1 MKRVALFFGS
11 FNPIHNGHIHIA
23 QEVLRQQKAD
33 EVQFVLS
40 PQNPHKPATELL
52 PEHHRWNMLQ
62 LALESHPK
70 MIPNDIEL
78 HLPKPSYTAATL
90 QKLTQENPD
99 TTFLMVLG
107 ADTAASLPSWKNADY
122 LMQFPCI
129 VYPRKGIA
137 LENNASETVLQNVSL
152 QDISATQIR
161 LEKKGNRLKN
171 WLPESVFA
179 YIQTHQL
186 FSDT

>member
-11 FNPIHNGHIHIA
+11 FNPIHNGHMHIA

-62 LALESHPK
+62 LALEAYRK

-78 HLPKPSYTAATL
+78 HLPMPSYTAATL

-99 TTFLMVLG
+99 TAFLMVLG

-122 LMQFPCI
+122 LMQFLRI

-161 LEKKGNRLKN
+161 LEKKGARRKN
-171 WLPESVFA
+171 WLPKSVFA
-179 YIQTHQL
+179 YIQKHQRL
-186 FSDT
+186 WDT

>member
-1 MKRVALFFGS
+1 
-11 FNPIHNGHIHIA
+11 
-23 QEVLRQQKAD
+23 
-33 EVQFVLS
+33 
-40 PQNPHKPATELL
+40 
-52 PEHHRWNMLQ
+52 
-62 LALESHPK
+62 
-70 MIPNDIEL
+70 
-78 HLPKPSYTAATL
+78 
-90 QKLTQENPD
+90 
-99 TTFLMVLG
+99 MVLG

-161 LEKKGNRLKN
+161 LEKKGDRLKN
-171 WLPESVFA
+171 WLPVSVFT

>member
-62 LALESHPK
+62 LALEPHPK
-70 MIPNDIEL
+70 TIPNDIEL
-78 HLPKPSYTAATL
+78 HLPTPSYTAATL
-90 QKLTQENPD
+90 QKLTQKNPD

-122 LMQFPCI
+122 LMQFPRI

-161 LEKKGNRLKN
+161 ETKNLQQLKKG
-171 WLPESVFA
+171 LPALVMD
-179 YIQTHQL
+179 YVKQHKL
-186 FSDT
+186 L